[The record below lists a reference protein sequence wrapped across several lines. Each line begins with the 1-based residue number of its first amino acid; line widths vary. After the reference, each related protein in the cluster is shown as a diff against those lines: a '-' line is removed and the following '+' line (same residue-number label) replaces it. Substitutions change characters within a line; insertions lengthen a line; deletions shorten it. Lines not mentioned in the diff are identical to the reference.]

1 MLAKLGAGRASGHA
15 DILRARLIL
24 RVLRLMPPR
33 ETVDS
38 LIEARWVLPMAPAN
52 IILADHA
59 VAVTAG
65 RIVAVGPT
73 REVASRFEA
82 REHVIRPE
90 HALLPGFVNA
100 HTRAASV
107 LLRGVPR
114 APSQDGARSGPPQR
128 FASPDFVRDGT
139 KVAIAEMLQAGI
151 TCFADTNL
159 FPEES
164 ARVAASAR
172 IRAAIG
178 LPVSDVPSAWAGNAT
193 EHLAKAEQIWDTYRS
208 DPWVDLYFALPS
220 PLEIGDA
227 TLSRLRRVADELD
240 ARVAMPVHESELGVR
255 EAVSRDG
262 KRPLERLQSLGL
274 LRPGFCAAHLNQ
286 LSASDLD
293 IVTST
298 GIAVIACPQAGL
310 RQGHG
315 SAPLSQLESKGVTVG
330 LGTGDPVFSGALDL
344 LAEARAAALFG
355 NAGSIRDLFGDPR
368 IGDAEGALRMATLG
382 GAMAVG
388 MASRIG
394 SIEPGKAA
402 DFVSID
408 LSSLPCQPPLRPAE
422 AVLYAATRGQVVDVW
437 ISGRTAVAD
446 GRLLAFDEQE
456 ISALAR
462 HWGERVRLEV

>member
-1 MLAKLGAGRASGHA
+1 MPAPESA
-15 DILRARLIL
+15 DL
-24 RVLRLMPPR
+24 
-33 ETVDS
+33 
-38 LIEARWVLPMAPAN
+38 LIEARWALPMAPAN
-52 IILADHA
+52 TVLTDHA
-59 VAVTAG
+59 VAVTGG
-65 RIVAVGPT
+65 RIVAVGPA
-73 REVASRFEA
+73 REVKSRFEA
-82 REHVIRPE
+82 REHVVRPD

-107 LLRGVPR
+107 LLRGAGSAQNAGR
-114 APSQDGARSGPPQR
+114 GASFD
-128 FASPDFVRDGT
+128 FATADFVRDGT

-178 LPVSDVPSAWAGNAT
+178 LPVADVRSPWAANAT
-193 EHLAKAEQIWDTYRS
+193 EHFAKAEQIWDMYRS
-208 DPWVDLYFALPS
+208 DPWVDLYFAS
-220 PLEIGDA
+220 PPPFEISDA

-240 ARVAMPVHESELGVR
+240 ARVAMPVHESESGVR

-274 LRPGFCAAHLNQ
+274 LRPGFCAVHLNQ
-286 LSASDLD
+286 LEGPDLD

-298 GIAVIACPQAGL
+298 GIAAIACPQAGL

-315 SAPLSQLESKGVTVG
+315 SAPLSQLESKGVTVA
-330 LGTGDPVFSGALDL
+330 LGTGEPIFAGALDM

-355 NAGSIRDLFGDPR
+355 NAGSTRDLFGDPR
-368 IGDAEGALRMATLG
+368 VGDAEGALRMATLG
-382 GAMAVG
+382 GALALGVG
-388 MASRIG
+388 SRIG

-402 DFVSID
+402 DFVCID
-408 LSSLPCQPPLRPAE
+408 LSPLACQPPLRPAE
-422 AVLYAATRGQVVDVW
+422 AALFAATRGQIADVW
-437 ISGRTAVAD
+437 ISGRAAVAG

-462 HWGERVRLEV
+462 QWAERVRLEV

>member
-1 MLAKLGAGRASGHA
+1 
-15 DILRARLIL
+15 
-24 RVLRLMPPR
+24 MPPP
-33 ETVDS
+33 ESIDF
-38 LIEARWVLPMAPAN
+38 LIAARWVLPMAPAN
-52 IILADHA
+52 TVLTDHA
-59 VAVTAG
+59 VAVTGG
-65 RIVAVGPT
+65 RIVAVGPA
-73 REVASRFEA
+73 REITSRFEA
-82 REHVIRPE
+82 REHVVRAE

-114 APSQDGARSGPPQR
+114 APLQDGRPSASDDRR

-139 KVAIAEMLQAGI
+139 KVAIAEMLLAGI

-178 LPVSDVPSAWAGNAT
+178 LPLADVPSVWAGNAT

-220 PLEIGDA
+220 ALEIGDA

-240 ARVAMPVHESELGVR
+240 ARVAMPVHESELSVR

-286 LSASDLD
+286 LDGPDLD

-298 GIAVIACPQAGL
+298 GIAAIACPQAGL

-355 NAGSIRDLFGDPR
+355 NAGSMRDLFGDPR
-368 IGDAEGALRMATLG
+368 VGDAEGALRMATLG
-382 GAMAVG
+382 GAVALG
-388 MASRIG
+388 MGSRIG

-402 DFVSID
+402 DLVSID
-408 LSSLPCQPPLRPAE
+408 LSPLACQPPLRPAE
-422 AVLYAATRGQVVDVW
+422 AVLYGATRGQVADVW
-437 ISGRTAVAD
+437 ISGRAAVAG
-446 GRLLAFDEQE
+446 GRLLALDEQE
-456 ISALAR
+456 IAALAR
-462 HWGERVRLEV
+462 QWGERVRLEV